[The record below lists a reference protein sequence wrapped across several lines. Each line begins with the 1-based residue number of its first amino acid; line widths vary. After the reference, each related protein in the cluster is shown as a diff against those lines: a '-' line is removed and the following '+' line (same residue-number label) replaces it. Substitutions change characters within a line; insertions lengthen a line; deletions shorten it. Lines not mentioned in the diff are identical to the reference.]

1 MTERI
6 PVDQAAR
13 DAITSQI
20 TESAFV
26 EAGAG
31 TGKSTTL
38 VARVVR
44 MVTEGGT
51 PLRSIAAITFTERA
65 AAELRDKVRGAL
77 EEHAVK
83 APSAAA
89 EATLAD
95 VDAAVIGTIH
105 GFALAV
111 LREHA
116 VVAGLP
122 LGFAVVGEGDSQAA
136 RRGRARAI
144 VEQLPSAL
152 PAIAAD
158 ILEARGVDASSL
170 LGLIQALDSATPRID
185 AAHVVDPPADDF
197 EHLREA
203 AVLGLTIFIDES
215 MAACGDDGDKLA
227 LWIVD
232 RVVQLRD
239 QLAGADQLALTRV
252 LVDYAT
258 YWAKVF
264 KPGSVGAQKA
274 WGSKD
279 GAKAVRDAL
288 KACEPAVLQA
298 ITAPTDYAVRAA
310 LAIAWGRLTAA
321 RAARAAAG
329 ELEFDDLLLLTR
341 DLLERDPEARRR
353 VSERFRAVLVDEFQD
368 TDHVQWRIVQLVT
381 SEPSDPAAV
390 PQPGRL
396 VVVGDPKQAIYSF
409 RGADIATYLLAR
421 QDFPGK
427 SHSLATSFRSV
438 TPLVAWFNAVFSELF
453 VATDVQP
460 AYEELKPFHEP
471 TSAVPGGPTVVVLSD
486 PPADPEAKP
495 DEAASRALEPRLV
508 ATAIRRAVDD
518 GWQITAPHPTVRTER
533 VFAASCTFRDVAILV
548 PTRTGVGALLDALDD
563 AGIPFR
569 TSDASLVLVRPA
581 VSGLVASLRA
591 IADPDDQLALWWAL
605 KSPLF
610 GCGDDDLLRYR
621 RAGGHWRL
629 PRETDE
635 LPEGIV
641 SDALRVLSGVRGV
654 GVSPQPVDVLEA
666 LVSRCR
672 LDEVLALVPRGSFET
687 DCVRMLLGEARA
699 WQESGGVGLDDYLTH
714 VAGLESGQSRA
725 GLDEPDDRDDD
736 AVRIST
742 IHGAKGLEY
751 PVVVLAGM
759 APRRRTS
766 ATAIGV
772 RLDRGFEFHDAGLT
786 STGYETWKAEERDPR
801 EAAELLRL
809 LYVATTRAR
818 DHLVVSV
825 VGAGAG
831 RSRAAVL
838 AERVLA
844 VHHDVLITQPDPL
857 PLPSD
862 AALGAAWVEP
872 ADDWPEALD
881 AVRARSAE
889 PWVASPSGAA
899 AAALGIEVAGGPESI
914 VGELDA
920 ATPPVRPEAGER
932 AGDLALDAR
941 DGRPLGRAVHAALD
955 RVFRGSGR
963 PGSDELAAM
972 CGAAVADEGI
982 PAALDDVVARV
993 TAALATPLADEAF
1006 AAEHRHTELYLAAPV
1021 TGGSVRLVEGYADL
1035 VFSHGD
1041 GWALV
1046 DYKTDATLDP
1056 QARTHYAEQL
1066 AAYAA
1071 LLERATGRPVTRRL
1085 LLHVPGTG
1093 AEIVDPGA

>member
-1 MTERI
+1 MTERL
-6 PVDQAAR
+6 PVDQPAR
-13 DAITSQI
+13 DAITKQI
-20 TESAFV
+20 SESAFV

-44 MVTEGGT
+44 MVTDGGI

-77 EEHAVK
+77 EERAEK

-116 VVAGLP
+116 VAAGLP
-122 LGFAVVGEGDSQAA
+122 LGFVVVGEGDSQAA
-136 RRGRARAI
+136 RRGRARAV
-144 VEQLPSAL
+144 VEQLPASL
-152 PAIAAD
+152 PALAAD
-158 ILEARGVDASSL
+158 ILDARGVDASSL
-170 LGLIQALDSATPRID
+170 MGLILALDSATPRID
-185 AAHVVDPPADDF
+185 AAHVVEPPVDDF

-203 AVLGLTIFIDES
+203 AVLALTVFIDES
-215 MAACGDDGDKLA
+215 MAQCADDGDKLA

-264 KPGSVGAQKA
+264 KPGGVGVLKA

-288 KACEPAVLQA
+288 KACEPAVLRA
-298 ITAPTDYAVRAA
+298 ITAPTEYAVRAA
-310 LAIAWGRLTAA
+310 LAIAWSHLADA

-341 DLLERDPEARRR
+341 ELLENDSEARRR

-381 SEPSDPAAV
+381 SAADDPAAV

-409 RGADIATYLLAR
+409 RGADITTYLGAQ
-421 QDFPGK
+421 QDFPGAAY
-427 SHSLATSFRSV
+427 SLVTSFRSV
-438 TPLVAWFNAVFSELF
+438 TPLVEWFNAVFSDLF
-453 VATDVQP
+453 VASDFQP
-460 AYEELKPFHEP
+460 SYEKLEP
-471 TSAVPGGPTVVVLSD
+471 VHAPSSAVPTGPTVVVLAD
-486 PPADPEAKP
+486 PPADPDAKP

-518 GWQITAPHPTVRTER
+518 VWQVTAPSTTVQTER
-533 VFAASCTFRDVAILV
+533 EFSRSCHFRDVAILV
-548 PTRTGVGALLDALDD
+548 PTRTGVDALLDALDD
-563 AGIPFR
+563 CEIPFR

-621 RAGGHWRL
+621 RAGGGWRL
-629 PRETDE
+629 PREEDE

-641 SDALRVLSGVRGV
+641 SDGLRVLAGVRGR
-654 GVSPQPVDVLEA
+654 GVSPQPVDVLEV
-666 LVSRCR
+666 LVDRCR

-699 WQESGGVGLDDYLTH
+699 WQEGGGVGLDDYLAH
-714 VAGLESGQSRA
+714 VAVLQSGQSRA

-751 PVVVLAGM
+751 PIVVLAGM
-759 APRRRTS
+759 APRRRTG

-772 RLDRGFEFHDAGLT
+772 RLDCGFEFHDNGLT
-786 STGYETWKAEERDPR
+786 STGYEAWKTEERDPR
-801 EAAELLRL
+801 EDAELLRL

-825 VGAGAG
+825 VGGGAG
-831 RSRAAVL
+831 RSRAAVI
-838 AERVLA
+838 ASRVLA
-844 VHHDVLITQPDPL
+844 VPHEGLITEPDPL
-857 PLPSD
+857 PLPSGP
-862 AALGAAWVEP
+862 LSGVAWVEP
-872 ADDWPEALD
+872 PAEWDQVLD
-881 AVRARSAE
+881 AVRIRSAE

-899 AAALGIEVAGGPESI
+899 AAALGISVTAEPGSL

-920 ATPPVRPEAGER
+920 AVPVVRPEADER

-955 RVFRGSGR
+955 RVFRGLGR
-963 PGSDELAAM
+963 PSAEQLAAM
-972 CGAAVADEGI
+972 CAAAVADEGI
-982 PAALDDVVARV
+982 PAALDEVISRV
-993 TAALATPLADEAF
+993 SAALSTPLADEAF
-1006 AAEHRHTELYLAAPV
+1006 GAAHRHTELYLAAPV
-1021 TGGSVRLVEGYADL
+1021 AGQAVRVVEGYADL
-1035 VFSHGD
+1035 VFDETG
-1041 GWALV
+1041 GWVLV

-1056 QARTHYAEQL
+1056 AARNHYAEQL
-1066 AAYAA
+1066 AAYGV
-1071 LLERATGRPVTRRL
+1071 LLTRATGKPVTRRL

-1093 AEIVDPGA
+1093 AEIVDVGV